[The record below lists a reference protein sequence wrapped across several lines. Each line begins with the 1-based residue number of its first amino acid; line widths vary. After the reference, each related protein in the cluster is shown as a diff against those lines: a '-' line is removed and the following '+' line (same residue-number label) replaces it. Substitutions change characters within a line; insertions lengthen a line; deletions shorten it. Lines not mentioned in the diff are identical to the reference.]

1 MRRKLLAAL
10 ACMMLLLIQLAVPV
24 MAAGTVYF
32 TAVNKNVLELSDATM
47 PFWSGGYLYVP
58 STIFTGVN
66 RDLGVGVATTNGEGG
81 PALLLYGGD
90 AEFQTLSFDLSKDYA
105 VDKDGNMYFQK
116 AIQRGGVTFL
126 PISLVARCFGLLY
139 TAIEVPRGYLVW
151 VRTKDVDLS
160 ERIFADAA
168 SYQMESRYSQYLK
181 DQESGSQP
189 SGGEDTTTES
199 PDAQSTSG
207 QQVYL
212 CIKASEASVVTALLD
227 VLDQYDRQVTFY
239 CTVDFLQQQGD
250 LLRRMTASGYTI
262 GIVADAAEG
271 DRTVAEQLAVGNA
284 ALEVATCGK
293 TRLARLENVS
303 DQTAADVEGMGYCC
317 LWPDLDRSAY
327 LLADSSSANVLLD
340 RVADRAR
347 DVSVWLGDGVT
358 ATGLRTFLAGL
369 QSSGDRCMALTETT

>member
-1 MRRKLLAAL
+1 MSMRRKLLATL
-10 ACMMLLLIQLAVPV
+10 ACVVLLVQLTVPV

-58 STIFTGVN
+58 STIFSGVN
-66 RDLGVGVATTNGEGG
+66 RDLGVGVATISGEEG

-139 TAIEVPRGYLVW
+139 TVIEVPRGYLVW

-271 DRTVAEQLAVGNA
+271 DRTVAEQLAVRPGWPGWRMS
-284 ALEVATCGK
+284 LI
-293 TRLARLENVS
+293 RLPPTWRPW
-303 DQTAADVEGMGYCC
+303 DTAACGQIWTAQPIYWRTVPRPMCCWTGWRTGSGMCPCGWGMASRPPGCGPFWRASRVPGTGA
-317 LWPDLDRSAY
+317 WP
-327 LLADSSSANVLLD
+327 
-340 RVADRAR
+340 
-347 DVSVWLGDGVT
+347 
-358 ATGLRTFLAGL
+358 
-369 QSSGDRCMALTETT
+369 